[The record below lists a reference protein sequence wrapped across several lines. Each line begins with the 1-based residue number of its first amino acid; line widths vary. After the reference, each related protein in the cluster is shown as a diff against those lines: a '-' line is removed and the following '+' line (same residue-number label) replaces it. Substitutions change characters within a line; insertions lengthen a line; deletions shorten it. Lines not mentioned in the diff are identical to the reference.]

1 MSDPASSIGTSLKDA
16 RVQKAISLE
25 DVHTKIKI
33 HPRVLQLLEENKF
46 EKLPSPL
53 FVKSFLRSYAEF
65 LGLNAGELIEMY
77 EKEGRKE
84 PEQVLFIK
92 PAEMREKIR
101 RREAF
106 DKKYFIVPLA
116 VLLGAAGLWGFFYF
130 SKHAGFP
137 KLPVPR
143 TASQKNV
150 DARKDLPAGQGAAA
164 QQAKSDGW
172 IRSIAQ
178 GNFPNLEKSSPLKLK
193 IKALDNVWLRV
204 TCDGKVLFQSI
215 LKRDSSEVWTAAS
228 SVEIWTGNSSNMTL
242 SLNGFSLGSPGRG
255 VVKKLTVTHQGV
267 KITS

>member
-1 MSDPASSIGTSLKDA
+1 MSDPAASIGATLKEA
-16 RVQKAISLE
+16 RTRKSVSLE
-25 DVHTKIKI
+25 DVHARIKI

-65 LGLNAGELIEMY
+65 LELNAGELIEAY

-101 RREAF
+101 RTKAF
-106 DKKYFIVPLA
+106 DKKKYILPLLA
-116 VLLGAAGLWGFFYF
+116 FLTVSAIGGFFYF
-130 SKHAGFP
+130 SK
-137 KLPVPR
+137 PR
-143 TASQKNV
+143 RSVKIPGTAALSQKKV
-150 DARKDLPAGQGAAA
+150 DVKKNAE
-164 QQAKSDGW
+164 QQAKNDGW

-178 GNFPNLEKSSPLKLK
+178 GNFPNLEKTTPLKLK
-193 IKALDNVWLRV
+193 IKAMDNVWLRV

-215 LKRDSSEVWTAAS
+215 LKRDSSEVWTASTAIE
-228 SVEIWTGNSSNMTL
+228 VWTGNSSNMAL

-267 KITS
+267 KIGSG